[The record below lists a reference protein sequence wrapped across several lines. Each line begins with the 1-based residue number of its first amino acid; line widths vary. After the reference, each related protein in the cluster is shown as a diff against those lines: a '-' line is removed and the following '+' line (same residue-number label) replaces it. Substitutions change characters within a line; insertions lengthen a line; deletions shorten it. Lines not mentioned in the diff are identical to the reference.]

1 MPVLAYK
8 ITINPKSH
16 ESNVRIL
23 PQEQMPPSPVQ
34 VITCIRSCM
43 VIKIYIQIEKITTQS
58 HVQGQLSRLL
68 TSVYVVFSKLLPAR
82 ALTKCRQ

>member
-1 MPVLAYK
+1 MPVIAYK

-16 ESNVRIL
+16 SPTGTNPPPPHPRPGDNLNPLLHGHQDIYANRENYNTITL
-23 PQEQMPPSPVQ
+23 QE
-34 VITCIRSCM
+34 
-43 VIKIYIQIEKITTQS
+43 
-58 HVQGQLSRLL
+58 QLSRLL